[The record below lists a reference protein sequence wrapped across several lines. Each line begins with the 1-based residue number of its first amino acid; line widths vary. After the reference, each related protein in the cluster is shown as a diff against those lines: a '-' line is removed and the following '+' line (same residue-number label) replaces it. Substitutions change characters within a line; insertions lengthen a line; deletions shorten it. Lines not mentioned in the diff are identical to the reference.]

1 MITAMRKGELLCINI
16 EDKPF
21 DFEKYSD
28 PDEFP
33 VKWVFDHKN
42 LKDIDDICRTSERFD
57 S

>member
-1 MITAMRKGELLCINI
+1 MRKGELLCINI

-33 VKWVFDHKN
+33 VSWVFDHKN